1 MLSTIL
7 EKDVEKE
14 YVGGQKKAKG
24 NLDWNGMQKGEFG
37 MKKVFGL
44 HLCVS
49 EKKICFEF
57 IFYLK
62 TIDSWHIVSE
72 IIFVFHP
79 FMQQRQIVDVIA
91 VWKLVEAD
99 KLAI

>member
-1 MLSTIL
+1 M

-24 NLDWNGMQKGEFG
+24 NLDWNGM
-37 MKKVFGL
+37 KKQNLAWKRFLDSIYVFPRKRYASNSYL
-44 HLCVS
+44 TW
-49 EKKICFEF
+49 KK
-57 IFYLK
+57 
-62 TIDSWHIVSE
+62 IDSWHIVSE

-91 VWKLVEAD
+91 VWKGVEAD